1 MKYYIAFYMAA
12 WIISLA
18 KLYYPSINFLASIE
32 SNSVLVRR
40 KFLGWVIA
48 APAFAIMTPF
58 LFPVS
63 LSDRA
68 SKVFIV
74 AFCDK
79 ALGK

>member
-1 MKYYIAFYMAA
+1 MKYFLAFYTAA

-18 KLYYPSINFLASIE
+18 KLYHPSISLLAAIE
-32 SNSVLVRR
+32 SSSVLVRR

-48 APAFAIMTPF
+48 AVAFAIMTPF

-68 SKVFIV
+68 TRVFIV

-79 ALGK
+79 ALEK

>member
-1 MKYYIAFYMAA
+1 MKYFLAFYIAA
-12 WIISLA
+12 WVISLA
-18 KLYYPSINFLASIE
+18 KLYYPSIRLLAAIE
-32 SNSVLVRR
+32 SSSVLVRR

-48 APAFAIMTPF
+48 AVAFAIMTPF

-68 SKVFIV
+68 TRVFIV

-79 ALGK
+79 ALEK

>member
-1 MKYYIAFYMAA
+1 MKYFLAFYIAA

-18 KLYYPSINFLASIE
+18 KLYYPSISLLAAIE
-32 SNSVLVRR
+32 SSSVLVRR

-48 APAFAIMTPF
+48 AVAFAIMTPF

-68 SKVFIV
+68 TRVFIV

-79 ALGK
+79 ALEK